1 MALLWSRMRWVFH
14 GTGGFLGRIE
24 SETRIA
30 FWSDEPA
37 DHGFDPS
44 LLITV
49 DLARTPSAALLGEIS
64 HDAVEVDDCF
74 SGPGGDVRGTTI
86 GPRWPEIQVAG
97 AVYLEQRFC
106 ERLPANLRPSLPPKF
121 MGGRAY
127 EYTTV
132 LYWPSSDDP
141 RAGRR
146 YAGHHAELLE
156 ERAGLA
162 RVAVYPQGASD
173 RPGVEPKTMWIESIV
188 RRARRRRAPQPHRDR
203 PGAAQRCAVPD
214 LHGTA
219 IHADEPQKDRTM
231 TRPEDNA
238 GNAGN
243 AGNADNAN
251 DKAPGTTPDR
261 PSRRERLHALLFAG
275 AALGTTLL
283 TLGGTLDPKTPPFKG
298 E

>member
-1 MALLWSRMRWVFH
+1 MRWVFH

-30 FWSDEPA
+30 FWPDEPS
-37 DHGFDPS
+37 DHGFDPA

-49 DLARTPSAALLGEIS
+49 DLSRTPTAALLGEIS

-97 AVYLEQRFC
+97 AVYLEEQFRK
-106 ERLPANLRPSLPPKF
+106 RLPAALRPSLPPRF

-132 LYWPSSDDP
+132 LYWPGSGDP
-141 RAGRR
+141 RAGKR
-146 YAGHHAELLE
+146 YAGHHAALLE

-173 RPGVEPKTMWIESIV
+173 RPGAEPKTMWIDLSSAEHIDAGPHSLTEIGPG
-188 RRARRRRAPQPHRDR
+188 RSSGALYLISTGLPSMPMNHRKADHDQAR
-203 PGAAQRCAVPD
+203 
-214 LHGTA
+214 
-219 IHADEPQKDRTM
+219 
-231 TRPEDNA
+231 
-238 GNAGN
+238 
-243 AGNADNAN
+243 
-251 DKAPGTTPDR
+251 
-261 PSRRERLHALLFAG
+261 
-275 AALGTTLL
+275 
-283 TLGGTLDPKTPPFKG
+283 
-298 E
+298 